1 LFDLEANVKTLVI
14 TGASKGIGLATA
26 RKFCDAGYRVINFSR
41 SIPPDA
47 RIESHEIDL
56 TRQGVEEELSALLA
70 MTIDAGEICLVHNAA
85 RLVNDSAK
93 DTEPEVLLDILR
105 LNLVAPQM
113 LNKSLI
119 GKMQP
124 GSSIIYIGSTLSEK
138 AVANSFSYV
147 TSKHG
152 IVGMMRATCQDLAGS
167 GIHTSCICPGFTN
180 TEMLRAHVGESQDI
194 LDSIAALSSFNR
206 LIEPDEI
213 ADTIYFA
220 SQNPVLNGS
229 VIHANLGQIES

>member
-1 LFDLEANVKTLVI
+1 MKTLVI

-41 SIPPDA
+41 STPPDS

-56 TRQGVEEELSALLA
+56 THQGVEEEIKSLLD
-70 MTIDAGEICLVHNAA
+70 MSIEAGEICLVHNAA
-85 RLVNDSAK
+85 RLVNDSVK
-93 DTEPEVLLDILR
+93 DTDPEALLDIIR
-105 LNLVAPQM
+105 LNIIAPQM
-113 LNKSLI
+113 LNQSLI
-119 GKMQP
+119 SKMHA

-138 AVANSFSYV
+138 AVANSFSYL

-152 IVGMMRATCQDLAGS
+152 IVGMMRATCQDLAGT
-167 GIHTSCICPGFTN
+167 GIHTSCICPGFTD
-180 TEMLRAHVGESQDI
+180 TEMLRTHVGGSQEI
-194 LDSIAALSSFNR
+194 LDSIAALSAFNR
-206 LIEPDEI
+206 LVEPGEI

-220 SQNPVLNGS
+220 SQSPVLNGA